1 MRDIIRLPKEEYS
14 MNEDMMKK
22 LDEQIKWSKIIAGIM
37 GGILLVV
44 CISAIIIIP
53 PAVKTLNDAKAVMI
67 SANETLESANNALDD
82 VDMMAKSIIDTS
94 DSLKEFITENGEAMT
109 GAVQSIEDI
118 DFEGLNKA
126 IQDLQD
132 AVGPF
137 AKTMRMFK

>member
-1 MRDIIRLPKEEYS
+1 MVNKDL
-14 MNEDMMKK
+14 
-22 LDEQIKWSKIIAGIM
+22 
-37 GGILLVV
+37 
-44 CISAIIIIP
+44 
-53 PAVKTLNDAKAVMI
+53 
-67 SANETLESANNALDD
+67 
-82 VDMMAKSIIDTS
+82 
-94 DSLKEFITENGEAMT
+94 LKEIKFIIVCSLFMDIVLVAAASLFVSFVQAMT

>member
-1 MRDIIRLPKEEYS
+1 

-118 DFEGLNKA
+118 DFE
-126 IQDLQD
+126 
-132 AVGPF
+132 V
-137 AKTMRMFK
+137 

>member
-14 MNEDMMKK
+14 MNEDMIKK
-22 LDEQIKWSKIIAGIM
+22 LEEQIKCSKIIAGIM
-37 GGILLVV
+37 GVIFFFFFF
-44 CISAIIIIP
+44 STIIIIP
-53 PAVKTLNDAKAVMI
+53 PAVRTLNDAKAVMA
-67 SANETLESANNALDD
+67 SANETLESANKALDD
-82 VDMMAKSIIDTS
+82 IDSMAKSIIDTS
-94 DSLKEFITENGEAMT
+94 DSLKEFITVNGEAMT